1 LIQPVSKPKTG
12 GRPQGPG
19 KTKPL
24 YRGAKG
30 EGRSE
35 KENPVP
41 SHFHPI
47 APAHFS
53 LRDDGTIG
61 AVGTR
66 STASETKGE
75 KVGDD
80 VEIVPTS
87 SELES
92 IWTLTAPG
100 GAEKEHGKHPT
111 QKPVRLI
118 ERCLLAATNEGD
130 LVLDPFLGGGTTAVA
145 AVRLKRGCVGVEM
158 DATHFALAARRADR
172 ETVLLWLREFR
183 VNVAV
188 AIFFQNDLDPDGRSM
203 DRISGVKDSEPKAEC
218 IYHETKFV
226 FLSCA
231 AVSSTSVVHTTVET
245 SLQEAWAK
253 TPTGKK
259 RETTHIVRCQT
270 EILRVKSG

>member
-87 SELES
+87 SA
-92 IWTLTAPG
+92 APRLLYQSD
-100 GAEKEHGKHPT
+100 APF
-111 QKPVRLI
+111 VRLYHGNSL
-118 ERCLLAATNEGD
+118 ELLGAIAAKYPEGRFD
-130 LVLDPFLGGGTTAVA
+130 WIFADPQ
-145 AVRLKRGCVGVEM
+145 
-158 DATHFALAARRADR
+158 
-172 ETVLLWLREFR
+172 LR
-183 VNVAV
+183 
-188 AIFFQNDLDPDGRSM
+188 
-203 DRISGVKDSEPKAEC
+203 
-218 IYHETKFV
+218 
-226 FLSCA
+226 
-231 AVSSTSVVHTTVET
+231 
-245 SLQEAWAK
+245 
-253 TPTGKK
+253 
-259 RETTHIVRCQT
+259 
-270 EILRVKSG
+270 